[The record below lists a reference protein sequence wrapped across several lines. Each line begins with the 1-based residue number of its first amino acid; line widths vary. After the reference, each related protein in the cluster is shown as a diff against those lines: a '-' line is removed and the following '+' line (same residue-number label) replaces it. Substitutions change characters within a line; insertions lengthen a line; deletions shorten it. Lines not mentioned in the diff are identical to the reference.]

1 MKKNW
6 LSKTV
11 LIAVAI
17 FVLHTVQAQQVNN
30 FSVKQAADYSAKNA
44 VQVKNALVD
53 VKIQEQFNKEITSAA
68 YPQVNGSISLNYFPA
83 IAVQSLPDFIS
94 PSVYG
99 VLVDQGVK
107 DGSGNTIK
115 FPADGFGNINAQF
128 GTKYNASGGID
139 VSQLLFDGQ
148 VFIGLQAR
156 KAGLEFYRKSVE
168 VTQEQIKANVHKIY
182 YQLVVGKKQLESFD
196 ANIERLDKLLH
207 DVTELY
213 KNGFAER
220 LDIDKVTV
228 QLTNL
233 KTEKMKVENQ
243 IAAGNAGL
251 KFLMGMP
258 QKEILVLTDTLDEQ
272 ELKNGILEETINY
285 NDRKEIQ
292 FLNVAKQLGEYNIRR
307 YKLSY
312 LPTVAAFGSFSKNA
326 QRNQFNFFNNGEWF
340 STAVVGLKISIP
352 IYDGGNKKAKMNKA
366 KYDLEK
372 TNNNIA
378 QVKEL
383 IDNDIEQAKLKMKS
397 ALLTMD
403 NQKKNIDLAKRV
415 YGTTKLKFE
424 QGLGSN
430 SEIYNAFADL
440 RLAQNNYYSALYD
453 AISAKIDYLKTIGK
467 L

>member
-6 LSKTV
+6 LSKIA
-11 LIAVAI
+11 LLAVAVI
-17 FVLHTVQAQQVNN
+17 ASTAGHTQQTNS
-30 FSVKQAADYSAKNA
+30 FSIKQCADYGMKNS
-44 VQVKNALVD
+44 VQVKNALAD
-53 VKIQEQFNKEITSAA
+53 VKIQEQFNKEITAAA
-68 YPQVNGSISLNYFPA
+68 YPQVNGSIALNYFPA

-99 VLVDQGVK
+99 VLVDQGVR

-128 GTKYNASGGID
+128 GTKFNASGGID

-148 VFIGLQAR
+148 VFVGLQAR
-156 KAGLEFYRKSVE
+156 KAGLDFYQKSVE
-168 VTQEQIKANVHKIY
+168 VTQEQIKANIHKIY
-182 YQLVVGKKQLESFD
+182 YQLVVGQKQLESFD
-196 ANIERLDKLLH
+196 ANIERLEKLLH
-207 DVTELY
+207 DITELF

-228 QLTNL
+228 QITNL
-233 KTEKMKVENQ
+233 KTEKIKVENQ
-243 IAAGNAGL
+243 LAAGNAGL

-258 QKEILVLTDTLDEQ
+258 QKEVLVLTDTLNEQ
-272 ELKNGILEETINY
+272 ELKNGILEETVNY
-285 NDRKEIQ
+285 NDRKDIQ

-312 LPTVAAFGSFSKNA
+312 LPTVAAFGSFNKNA
-326 QRNQFNFFNNGEWF
+326 QRNEFNFFNRGEWF
-340 STAVVGLKISIP
+340 STAVVGLKISVP
-352 IYDGGNKKAKMNKA
+352 IYDGGNKRAKMNKA
-366 KYDLEK
+366 KYELEK

-378 QVKEL
+378 QLKEL
-383 IDNDIEQAKLKMKS
+383 IDNDIEQAKIKMKN

-403 NQKKNIDLAKRV
+403 NQKKNIELAKKV

-440 RLAQNNYYSALYD
+440 RVAQNNYYGALFD
-453 AISAKIDYLKTIGK
+453 AISAKVDYLKTIGK

>member
-11 LIAVAI
+11 LITAAI
-17 FVLHTVQAQQVNN
+17 FALHTVQAQQVNN
-30 FSVKQAADYSAKNA
+30 FSVKQAADYSAKNSI
-44 VQVKNALVD
+44 QVKNALVD

-68 YPQVNGSISLNYFPA
+68 YPQVNGSLALNYFPA
-83 IAVQSLPDFIS
+83 IAVQALPDFIS
-94 PSVYG
+94 PSVYN

-107 DGSGNTIK
+107 DANGNAIK
-115 FPADGFGNINAQF
+115 FPAGGFGNIAAQF

-156 KAGLEFYRKSVE
+156 KAGLDFYQKNVE

-182 YQLVVGKKQLESFD
+182 YQLVVGQAQLESFD
-196 ANIERLDKLLH
+196 ANIQRLDKLLH
-207 DVTELY
+207 DVTELF

-228 QLTNL
+228 QLINL
-233 KTEKMKVENQ
+233 KTEKLKVENQ
-243 IAAGNAGL
+243 LAAGNAGL

-258 QKEILVLTDTLDEQ
+258 QKDVLVLTDTLNEQ

-292 FLNVAKQLGEYNIRR
+292 FLNVAKQLGEYNVRR

-340 STAVVGLKISIP
+340 TTAVIGLKVSVP
-352 IYDGGNKKAKMNKA
+352 IYDGGNKKAKMNKV
-366 KYDLEK
+366 KYELEK
-372 TNNNIA
+372 TNNNIT
-378 QVKEL
+378 QLKEL
-383 IDNDIEQAKLKMKS
+383 IDNDVEQAKLKMKN

-403 NQKKNIDLAKRV
+403 NQKKNIELAKRV
-415 YGTTKLKFE
+415 YSTTKLKFE

-430 SEIYNAFADL
+430 SEIYNSFADL
-440 RLAQNNYYSALYD
+440 RVAQNNYYSALYD
-453 AISAKIDYLKTIGK
+453 AITAKIDYLRTIGK

>member
-6 LSKTV
+6 LSKAA
-11 LIAVAI
+11 LAAVAVI
-17 FVLHTVQAQQVNN
+17 VSNTGWAQQANN
-30 FSVKQAADYSAKNA
+30 FSVKQCADYGMKNS

-68 YPQVNGSISLNYFPA
+68 YPQVNGSLSMNYFPA
-83 IAVQSLPDFIS
+83 IAVQTLPDFIS

-115 FPADGFGNINAQF
+115 FPAGGFGNVAAKF

-156 KAGLEFYRKSVE
+156 KAGLDFYQKGVE
-168 VTQEQIKANVHKIY
+168 VTQEQIKANIHKIY
-182 YQLVVGKKQLESFD
+182 YQLVVGQKQLESFD
-196 ANIERLDKLLH
+196 ANIERLEKFLH

-220 LDIDKVTV
+220 LDIDKVNV

-233 KTEKMKVENQ
+233 KTEKMKVENLL
-243 IAAGNAGL
+243 AAGNAGL

-258 QKEILVLTDTLDEQ
+258 QKETLALTDTLNEQ
-272 ELKNGILEETINY
+272 ELKNGILEEAVNY
-285 NDRKEIQ
+285 NNRKEIQ
-292 FLNVAKQLGEYNIRR
+292 FLNVAKQLGEYNVRR

-326 QRNQFNFFNNGEWF
+326 QRNQFNFFGKGDWF
-340 STAVVGLKISIP
+340 STAVIGLKVSIP
-352 IYDGGNKKAKMNKA
+352 IYDGGNKRAKMNKV
-366 KYDLEK
+366 KYELEK

-378 QVKEL
+378 QLKEL
-383 IDNDIEQAKLKMKS
+383 IDNDIEQAKIKMKN

-403 NQKKNIDLAKRV
+403 NQKKNIELAKKV
-415 YGTTKLKFE
+415 YSTTKLKYE

-430 SEIYNAFADL
+430 TEVNNSFADL
-440 RLAQNNYYSALYD
+440 RLSQNNYYSALYD
-453 AISAKIDYLKTIGK
+453 AITAKIDYLKTIGK